1 MTYYRKKE
9 LEFDVFNYVKN
20 TNMFQG
26 KVYVQINKLFT
37 QDMLVVLFK
46 SKLPKGT
53 RYNADYFVFENI
65 DICMK
70 SICEMYKS
78 LQNIKKYQDY
88 STLCLSMLQ
97 QE

>member
-1 MTYYRKKE
+1 MKKD

-20 TNMFQG
+20 TNTFQG

-46 SKLPKGT
+46 TKLPKGT
-53 RYNADYFVFENI
+53 RYNVDHFMFENV
-65 DICMK
+65 DTCMK

-78 LQNIKKYQDY
+78 LQNIKKYQEY
-88 STLCLSMLQ
+88 STLCLSILQ